1 MIYQGDIKPLL
12 KMVDHVMIDKELSNN
27 AIADTMGKSKQTIS
41 NLLNG
46 RQPNVTLET
55 LLALCQAIGCQLVI
69 DIVPIDDETDRE

>member
-12 KMVDHVMIDKELSNN
+12 KMVDHVMVDKELSNN

-69 DIVPIDDETDRE
+69 DIVPIEPETDRE

>member
-12 KMVDHVMIDKELSNN
+12 KMVDHVMVDKELSNN
-27 AIADTMGKSKQTIS
+27 AIASTMGKSKQTIS

-69 DIVPIDDETDRE
+69 DIVPLEPETDRK

>member
-12 KMVDHVMIDKELSNN
+12 KMVDHVMVDKELSNN
-27 AIADTMGKSKQTIS
+27 AIAETMGKSKQTIS

-55 LLALCQAIGCQLVI
+55 LLALCQAIGCQLMI
-69 DIVPIDDETDRE
+69 DIVPIDTETDQE

>member
-27 AIADTMGKSKQTIS
+27 AIADSMGKSKQTVS

-46 RQPNVTLET
+46 RSPNVTLET
-55 LLALCQAIGCQLVI
+55 LYTLCQAIGCQLTI
-69 DIVPIDDETDRE
+69 DIVPIDTETDRK

>member
-12 KMVDHVMIDKELSNN
+12 KMVDHVVVDKELSNN
-27 AIADTMGKSKQTIS
+27 AIADSMGKSKQTIS

-69 DIVPIDDETDRE
+69 DIVPIDTDTDQK